1 MSVLGAKSTFL
12 APDFIFF
19 LVIAYLLVTV
29 FGKGLNSKAVG
40 ISFLRMTIFLVGF
53 VTAAFEV
60 LDLPCLVFFAVIV
73 HAYEGVIDFGPVS
86 TEVVYCLWRPL

>member
-60 LDLPCLVFFAVIV
+60 LDLPCLVVLV
-73 HAYEGVIDFGPVS
+73 VMLNTYEGVIDLGPVS
-86 TEVVYCLWRPL
+86 TEVVYYLLRPL